1 MLKTWSSFENNVMSA
16 VLFLP
21 IVSRILH
28 IFQPC
33 KTQATSS
40 SPSSV
45 TELKVKSAAVF
56 ISTTHHLYQAL
67 YYFKSNNFFDF
78 ITHISEHL
86 WWPPSLKRVKVGE
99 RGFSEQI
106 LCKAA
111 HSVYLQ
117 HNSFKL
123 YSASLSSTSPD
134 IKKIYDQISYIFV
147 SGSPSSV

>member
-16 VLFLP
+16 VSFLP

-28 IFQPC
+28 IFQSC

-78 ITHISEHL
+78 ITHIISEHL

-99 RGFSEQI
+99 RSFSEQI

-123 YSASLSSTSPD
+123 YSASLSSASPD
-134 IKKIYDQISYIFV
+134 IKFFL